1 MPKTTPDEI
10 YRYLHNELPA
20 DYPAFLRQESAVK
33 ELTPHP
39 GSAPVKSRTDFVSVN
54 RTNVFDELAQISKIP
69 GVVHNFSIEY
79 YPYSPE
85 QDVSEVDWIWDGIN
99 EQRVVNVVHHPERK
113 EYAVI
118 RFAVND
124 PNHRENMR
132 HWNDRVK
139 GHQDS
144 IDSRRRKIESNRQI
158 ANENRKITDDAR
170 NKNIELWRF
179 VAKELKQ
186 GHVPDLKQYKREMLL
201 RQLVELDGTKDSHQT
216 KSTGIDSTIYP
227 AGYDT
232 HSRRD

>member
-20 DYPAFLRQESAVK
+20 DYPLFLRQESSVK
-33 ELTPHP
+33 EPTPHP

-54 RTNVFDELAQISKIP
+54 RTNVFDELARISKIP
-69 GVVHNFSIEY
+69 GVVNNFSIEY

-85 QDVSEVDWIWDGIN
+85 RDDSEVDWTWDDID

-118 RFAVND
+118 RFIVND
-124 PNHRENMR
+124 PNHNENMR
-132 HWNDRVK
+132 HWNDRIK

-144 IDSRRRKIESNRQI
+144 IDSRRRKIESNKQI

-179 VAKELKQ
+179 VAKELNQ

-201 RQLVELDGTKDSHQT
+201 RQLAELG
-216 KSTGIDSTIYP
+216 
-227 AGYDT
+227 
-232 HSRRD
+232 